1 MYACMH
7 QFEHFAELVIMKTR
21 QAEQLCMF
29 NVYPLCFNSI
39 QKLRSQTNSKKN
51 PTAAATYILLSN
63 FDKRN
68 CNIN

>member
-1 MYACMH
+1 MH

-39 QKLRSQTNSKKN
+39 QKLRSQTNSKKIQLQQQ
-51 PTAAATYILLSN
+51 PTFYSVILI
-63 FDKRN
+63 KETVT
-68 CNIN
+68 

>member
-39 QKLRSQTNSKKN
+39 QKLRSQTNSKKIQLQQQ
-51 PTAAATYILLSN
+51 PTFYSVILI
-63 FDKRN
+63 KETVT
-68 CNIN
+68 